1 MKKQIVMLFFLV
13 SGSAAA
19 QTPWKVL
26 LSLEKARQERIE
38 QDDARRRAD
47 GILTSAQQAAQ
58 NRERCELFRLKWI
71 GLELARDLV
80 LSKL

>member
-13 SGSAAA
+13 SSSAAA

-38 QDDARRRAD
+38 QDDARRRAE

-58 NRERCELFRLKWI
+58 NRERCELRLKWI
-71 GLELARDLV
+71 GLELARGLV

>member
-58 NRERCELFRLKWI
+58 NRKRCGFRLKWI
-71 GLELARDLV
+71 GLELARGLV